1 MKGFKPTGFG
11 PKSGFTYPSK
21 MGFTG
26 STGSVT
32 SVAGYSRRKGYAN
45 GGFVKEGYQPKTE
58 QTGDT
63 GHATVYR
70 NRPSTNLDQESGGKT
85 PLRPGFA
92 KGGKNWI
99 QGAIKKP
106 GALHKALGVPQGQK
120 IPAKKLAKA
129 AHADSGKMRQR
140 AALAKT
146 LGTMRKADGGTVGN
160 KAMIITKTD
169 GKLSQK
175 EKETKRDQDMSTA
188 RNYRRAIE
196 NNLAVYRGESDPN
209 LRKLF
214 QKANDIGFGVPNHT
228 PNFDKT
234 RDYKPKKQ
242 NYADGGKVA
251 GAKALVETAVK
262 ETSPPKALGPG
273 DKGWVSPRTL
283 PHPSGEKYKVY
294 SKDGKLVGQAKTHQR
309 AGRIMDKKD
318 NEYGAYHHYI
328 MTPDGKRYTY
338 GDGGR
343 VGTIANLVKN
353 VMGKAKTAATKTSPP
368 PSPKAS
374 ALKAP
379 YAYVDR
385 RTGERRDYNSRDLR
399 DAAVERRRKLEGV
412 AFFDP
417 IDSAS
422 DAAKRRGGAV
432 KMPRC

>member
-11 PKSGFTYPSK
+11 PKSGFSYPSK

-58 QTGDT
+58 LTGDS

-92 KGGKNWI
+92 KGGRNWI
-99 QGAIKKP
+99 AGAIKKP

-129 AHADSGKMRQR
+129 AHSDSAKMRQR
-140 AALAKT
+140 AALART
-146 LGTMRKADGGTVGN
+146 LGTIRKADGGKVEAVKGFIR
-160 KAMIITKTD
+160 KALTGVSD
-169 GKLSQK
+169 PY
-175 EKETKRDQDMSTA
+175 A
-188 RNYRRAIE
+188 RPKYDDSPKSLRRIGRQAQLHADRRAR
-196 NNLAVYRGESDPN
+196 AMSD
-209 LRKLF
+209 LRHEA
-214 QKANDIGFGVPNHT
+214 KARAASGVFKGNDLGVGPLEPEKFN
-228 PNFDKT
+228 
-234 RDYKPKKQ
+234 
-242 NYADGGKVA
+242 DGGKVA

-262 ETSPPKALGPG
+262 EI
-273 DKGWVSPRTL
+273 SPRKL

-294 SKDGKLVGQAKTHQR
+294 TKDGKLVGQAKTHQR
-309 AGRIMDKKD
+309 AAGIMDKRD
-318 NEYGAYHHYI
+318 MEYGSYHHYI

-343 VGTIANLVKN
+343 VGTIANLVRN
-353 VMGKAKTAATKTSPP
+353 VMGKAKTTAAKTSPP
-368 PSPKAS
+368 PAPAPKAS
-374 ALKAP
+374 AAKAP

-422 DAAKRRGGAV
+422 DTAKRRGGAV